1 MAVVNPTISIT
12 TLNVY
17 KLKSSQKSE
26 ISRLEKETK
35 SNYILYIGDIF
46 QVQRHKQIENK
57 RMGKGIARKQQ
68 PQRSWYFSS

>member
-17 KLKSSQKSE
+17 KLKSNQKSE

-35 SNYILYIGDIF
+35 SKYILSIGDIF
-46 QVQRHKQIENK
+46 
-57 RMGKGIARKQQ
+57 
-68 PQRSWYFSS
+68 